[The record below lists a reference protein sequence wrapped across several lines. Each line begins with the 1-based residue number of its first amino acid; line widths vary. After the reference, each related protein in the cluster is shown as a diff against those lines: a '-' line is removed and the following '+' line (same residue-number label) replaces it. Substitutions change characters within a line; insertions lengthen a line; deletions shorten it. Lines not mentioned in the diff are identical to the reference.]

1 MTSLDLL
8 LKRTTEMGASDIHLR
23 SGSFPLIRVHGELQE
38 LKDESFNIDAEQDG
52 LLDIL
57 TDDQKKL
64 FEERRDLDFAYEIPG
79 VSRYRANFLKHQRG
93 IGAVFRVIP
102 TRIPTLEELDLPQ
115 GVADLTEVDK
125 GLIVVTGPTGSG
137 KSTTLAAM
145 IDRINNRRSHHI
157 ITIEDPLEFIHESKK
172 CLVTHREVGAHT
184 GSFASALRAALR
196 EAPDIILI
204 GEMRDL
210 ETISLAITA
219 AETGHLVFGTLH
231 TITAASTIDRII
243 DVFPS
248 DQQRQIRTM
257 LSEALRGVVAQQLLH
272 KAAGKGRIAAIEIM
286 VTTSAISNLIREAK
300 THQIFSV
307 IQTGKREG
315 MQTMDQ
321 SIMELLKQR
330 KVTFEE
336 AFRWAIDKETFQRYR
351 G

>member
-1 MTSLDLL
+1 MKSLNLL
-8 LKRTTEMGASDIHLR
+8 LKRATEMGASDIHLR
-23 SGSFPLIRVHGELQE
+23 SGSFPLIRIHGELQE
-38 LKDESFNIDAEQDG
+38 LKDESFNIDADQDE

-57 TDDQKKL
+57 TEDQKKL
-64 FEERRDLDFAYEIPG
+64 FEERSDLDFAYEISEIG
-79 VSRYRANFLKHQRG
+79 RYRANFLKHHHG
-93 IGAVFRVIP
+93 MGAVFRVIP

-145 IDRINNRRSHHI
+145 IDRINSRRNHHI
-157 ITIEDPLEFIHESKK
+157 ITIEDPLEFIHQSKK

-196 EAPDIILI
+196 EDPDIILI

-231 TITAASTIDRII
+231 TITAASTVDRII

-257 LSEALRGVVAQQLLH
+257 LSEAIRGVVAQQLLN
-272 KAAGKGRIAAIEIM
+272 KADGKGRTAAIEIM
-286 VTTSAISNLIREAK
+286 ASTSAISNLIREGK

-330 KVTFEE
+330 KITFEE
-336 AFRWAIDKETFQRYR
+336 AYRRAIDKETFKRYR